1 MRVAVKNLKPNPF
14 RSLDRYPIRQEKVEA
29 LKQSIKNTE
38 FWDNL
43 LARKNGSGFELAYG
57 HHRLE
62 ALKELGTETIN
73 IPVRK
78 LDDATMLKIMA
89 NENMEEWGA
98 SAEVEQ
104 ETVRTAVQAFAEG
117 KIKLA
122 EPKVMSANAKK
133 AENVKVRF
141 APSFIAVS
149 FSRRRENE
157 NVKVYTAKTVAEFLN
172 WKDWKVESALS
183 ALALNE
189 HGAGIDFAE
198 LTPQQAKVVSN
209 EVRYVE
215 GEHEDKKLAFE
226 IGNKLAD
233 EFRNIKNAG
242 RPRGKRPAADV
253 STKTARNWTEGM
265 LLERGVKAKVAKK
278 KAKKDKGELE
288 KQNRQVKEFMDA
300 HKAWMQAIEVAT
312 KSVSK
317 FSPEARRFAARRL
330 DQSITAE
337 DKLKEALA
345 SAGAD
350 ADA

>member
-1 MRVAVKNLKPNPF
+1 MRIAVKDLQPNPF
-14 RSLDRYPIRQEKVEA
+14 RHLDRYPIRRDKVDA
-29 LKQSIKNTE
+29 LKASIRSTE

-43 LARKNGSGFELAYG
+43 VARKNGSGYEIAYG
-57 HHRLE
+57 HHRLV
-62 ALKELGTETIN
+62 ALQELGVKGVD
-73 IPVRK
+73 IPVRD

-104 ETVRTAVQAFAEG
+104 ETVRAAVQAFAEG

-141 APSFIAVS
+141 APSFVAVS

-157 NVKVYTAKTVAEFLN
+157 NGKVYTAKTVAEFLN

-265 LLERGVKAKVAKK
+265 LLEADVRRSMEKAAAK
-278 KAKKDKGELE
+278 KAKKADKELQ
-288 KQNRQVKEFMDA
+288 KYDRQVKEFLDA
-300 HKAWMQAIEVAT
+300 SKTWLTAMEKAKQALR
-312 KSVSK
+312 K
-317 FSPEARRFAARRL
+317 FSPEARKFAMRRL
-330 DQSITAE
+330 DKTIDAAQV
-337 DKLKEALA
+337 LKEALA
-345 SAGAD
+345 
-350 ADA
+350 